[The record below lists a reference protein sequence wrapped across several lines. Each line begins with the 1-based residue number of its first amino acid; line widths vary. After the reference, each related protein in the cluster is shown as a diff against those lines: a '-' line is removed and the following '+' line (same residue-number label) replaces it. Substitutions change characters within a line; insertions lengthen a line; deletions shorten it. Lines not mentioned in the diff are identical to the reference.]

1 MNAILRLQPPL
12 LVTFG
17 PPCVQRKTEKVSKT
31 DNFFATFR
39 QFLYSPGKKM
49 RKNYAMLTSAI
60 IERKYDEYFDRAY
73 ITE

>member
-17 PPCVQRKTEKVSKT
+17 PPCVQRKTEKASKT

-39 QFLYSPGKKM
+39 QFLYSPGKKNEEKL
-49 RKNYAMLTSAI
+49 RDVDFCNN
-60 IERKYDEYFDRAY
+60 
-73 ITE
+73 